1 MTPYELIHIIREE
14 FLDDVSDSVDVDDT
28 DLLYKDSMLLR
39 LIGEAQRQACFRQ
52 DLRHLF
58 DKETAEL
65 CEIQLVAGQM
75 DYALDARILRLHRV
89 LCDGEILHH
98 ITEAWM
104 DAARARWRDSTGEPR
119 LFFVTERTLSLDRP
133 PSAGSLALEVWRE
146 PLMAPNMHD
155 ELEWTLDPEKLGH
168 WVAFRAFM
176 RPDIGQEKMALSKMH
191 RDLFDQAFGAE
202 VSAKAR
208 AELLAYTDLNF
219 GPATTPVPRCGT
231 GSFDRF

>member
-39 LIGEAQRQACFRQ
+39 LIGEAQLQACYRQ

-58 DKETAEL
+58 DKSTADI
-65 CEIQLVAGQM
+65 CQIPVVAGQR
-75 DYALDARILRLHRV
+75 DYALDPRILRLHRV
-89 LCDGEILHH
+89 EVNGDVLHH
-98 ITEAWM
+98 VYESWM
-104 DAARARWRDSTGEPR
+104 DAARPGWRDYTGEPLR
-119 LFFVTERTLSLDRP
+119 FIVTERTLTLDAP
-133 PSAGSLALEVWRE
+133 ASSGTLELEVWRE
-146 PLMAPNMHD
+146 PLRTPNMHD
-155 ELEWTLDPEKLGH
+155 ELEWTIDTEKLGH

-176 RPDIGQEKMALSKMH
+176 RPDLGQEKMSLSKMH
-191 RDLFDQAFGAE
+191 RDLFDQAFGVE

-219 GPATTPVPRCGT
+219 GPAKFSRCGY